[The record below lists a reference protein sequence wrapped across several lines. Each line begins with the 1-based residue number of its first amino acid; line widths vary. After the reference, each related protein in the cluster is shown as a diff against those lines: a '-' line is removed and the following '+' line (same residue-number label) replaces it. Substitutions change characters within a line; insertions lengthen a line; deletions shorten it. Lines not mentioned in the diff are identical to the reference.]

1 MKLRRLIFGSP
12 LSSAAI
18 EEQKV
23 GKFAALPLFASDGL
37 SSVAY
42 ATEEML
48 LALLVGGTA
57 FLHFSLPIALV
68 IGALLAI
75 VAVSYVQTVHAY
87 PQGGGSYLVAHE
99 NLGEWAGLIA
109 AAALLIDYILTVA
122 VSIAA
127 GVRAMTS
134 AFPELL
140 PYTVLLCLAAVAL
153 MAWANLRGVRESAA
167 VLALPT
173 YGFIAIMSALL
184 LVGLWRYWNGGI
196 APHPA
201 PPLNMAHDMGQLA
214 VVLLVLRAFS
224 SGCTALTGIEAVS
237 NGVPTFKKPEARNA
251 GITLI
256 LLGALM
262 IAMFLGVTVLA
273 RKLNILPLENESVV
287 SQIAHIVFG
296 GGALYF
302 SVQIVTMLILVLAAN
317 TSFAGFPRLAS
328 ILARD
333 GYLPRQLANMGDR
346 LAFSNGILALAG
358 AAAFLLIIFG
368 GSTHALIPLYTI
380 GVFLAFVLSQTGM
393 VWLWLKRRGPRWQMK
408 AAINGLGAAA
418 SFVALLFI
426 VESKFLGGAW
436 IVVLLIPFVLVVFAR
451 IKAHYLDVAQQMSPR
466 LGGLGEWLPWV
477 HKFRPKVVVP
487 IAKMHPGT
495 LAALQ
500 FARAIS
506 DDITAVIVD
515 LDPVQT
521 ASVRLAWRA
530 LRFKEKLVALES
542 PYRSVIEPIMTYLQE
557 VDLREPERGLAVVV
571 LPEFLASRWWE
582 NLLHNQTALMLK
594 AELLLRKGPRG
605 DSRIVIDVPYR
616 LRPGEKGRRF
626 GFFRLRRED
635 APARLRSSPPAASS
649 PPS

>member
-1 MKLRRLIFGSP
+1 MKLRTLIFGNP
-12 LSSAAI
+12 LSTASL

-23 GKFAALPLFASDGL
+23 GKLAALPLFASDGL

-48 LALLVGGTA
+48 LALIVAGAA
-57 FLHFSLPIALV
+57 FLHLSLPIALV
-68 IGALLAI
+68 ISTLLVI
-75 VAVSYVQTVHAY
+75 VALSYVQTVHAY

-109 AAALLIDYILTVA
+109 AAALLIDYVLTVA

-127 GVRAMTS
+127 GVRAVTS

-140 PYTVLLCLAAVAL
+140 PYTIILCLIAVAL

-167 VLALPT
+167 VLAFPT
-173 YGFIAIMSALL
+173 YGFIAAMCALVA
-184 LVGLWRYWNGGI
+184 VGLWRYWQGEI
-196 APHPA
+196 TPHPMPTLTA
-201 PPLNMAHDMGQLA
+201 SATMSQLA
-214 VVLLVLRAFS
+214 IILLLLRAFS

-251 GITLI
+251 GIVLMI
-256 LLGALM
+256 LGALM
-262 IAMFLGVTVLA
+262 ATLFMGVTVLA
-273 RKLNILPLENESVV
+273 RKLNILPLADESVV
-287 SQIAHIVFG
+287 SQIAHMVFG
-296 GGALYF
+296 DGPLYLA
-302 SVQIVTMLILVLAAN
+302 VQIATMIILILAAN
-317 TSFAGFPRLAS
+317 TSFAGFPRLGS
-328 ILARD
+328 ILAND

-346 LAFSNGILALAG
+346 LAFSNGILVLAG
-358 AAAFLLIIFG
+358 AAAFLLVIFG

-393 VWLWLKRRGPRWQMK
+393 VWLWLKRRGPRWHLK
-408 AAINGLGAAA
+408 AAINGLGAVA
-418 SFVALLFI
+418 SLVALLVI
-426 VESKFLGGAW
+426 VESKFRDGAW
-436 IVVLLIPFVLVVFAR
+436 IVVLLIPIILIAFAR
-451 IKAHYLDVAQQMSPR
+451 IKAHYGDVAQQMSPR

-477 HKFRPKVVVP
+477 HKFHPKVVVP
-487 IAKMHPGT
+487 ISKMHPGT

-515 LDPVQT
+515 LDPAQT
-521 ASVRLAWRA
+521 ASVRLTWRA
-530 LRFKEKLVALES
+530 LRFKEKLVVLES
-542 PYRSVIEPIMTYLQE
+542 PYRSVIEPVMTYLNE

-571 LPEFLASRWWE
+571 LPEFVASRWWE

-605 DSRIVIDVPYR
+605 DNRIVIDVPYH
-616 LRPGEKGRRF
+616 LRARAS
-626 GFFRLRRED
+626 RRE
-635 APARLRSSPPAASS
+635 APAKA
-649 PPS
+649 